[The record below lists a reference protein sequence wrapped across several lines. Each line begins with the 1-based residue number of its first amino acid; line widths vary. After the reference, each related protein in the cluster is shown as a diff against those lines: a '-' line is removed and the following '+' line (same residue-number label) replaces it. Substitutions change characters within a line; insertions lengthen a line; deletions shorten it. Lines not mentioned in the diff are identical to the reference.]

1 MERIVIT
8 VDDDDEIDITAKS
21 EGGDV
26 ETMTAPDMDTAV
38 SIVRDLLMDATEDMD
53 MDDMDDMEGMDEDM
67 EGMEASMDEDMPDMD
82 EMEDMDEY
90 EKTWNKEAAKRAK
103 EREMQDSYT

>member
-8 VDDDDEIDITAKS
+8 IDDDDEIDITAKS

-38 SIVRDLLMDATEDMD
+38 SIVKDLLMDATEDMD
-53 MDDMDDMEGMDEDM
+53 MDDMEDM
-67 EGMEASMDEDMPDMD
+67 DDDNERMQGMEASMDEDMPDMD
-82 EMEDMDEY
+82 EVADMDEY
-90 EKTWNKEAAKRAK
+90 ENTWNKEAAARAK

>member
-26 ETMTAPDMDTAV
+26 ETMTAPDMESAV
-38 SIVRDLLMDATEDMD
+38 SIVRDLLMDATEVSDMTD
-53 MDDMDDMEGMDEDM
+53 MDEDTEDM
-67 EGMEASMDEDMPDMD
+67 DVEASSMDEDMDEMD
-82 EMEDMDEY
+82 EIADMDEY
-90 EKTWNKEAAKRAK
+90 EKTWNKEAAARAK
-103 EREMQDSYT
+103 ERKMQDSFS

>member
-8 VDDDDEIDITAKS
+8 IDDDDEIDITAKS

-38 SIVRDLLMDATEDMD
+38 SIVKDLLMDATEDMD
-53 MDDMDDMEGMDEDM
+53 MDDMEDM
-67 EGMEASMDEDMPDMD
+67 DDDNERMQGMEASMDEDMPDMD
-82 EMEDMDEY
+82 EVEDMDEY
-90 EKTWNKEAAKRAK
+90 EKTWNKEAAARAK